1 VTQTIEH
8 PPQVNSPTP
17 KIRRRI
23 LVSSF
28 AISPARGSEP
38 GVGWQICS
46 RLAKYHDVTVLCGPG
61 SVGPDGECFRNEIA
75 EYTKTHGPVPGLTI
89 RFVEPPLLSFLFQR
103 ESSLCRRTVYYIGYA
118 AWQRAV
124 LKVAQQLHRERPF
137 DLIHQLNMTGYREP
151 GYLWKINAP
160 FVWGPVGGAA
170 NFPPKY
176 FGSLNKL
183 DAFFYRLRNFMNQR
197 QMHKPRCL
205 AAAARAQHMWAIG
218 PEDVELVQGL
228 WHHQVERLLETGA
241 TARDI
246 AAVRTYDGKRPLRI
260 VWSGR
265 HQGRKALPILL
276 HAMTQLESKYPVELT
291 VLGDGVETKNW
302 RAIADSLKLTNI
314 KWTGNISQAAALA
327 EVSRSDVL
335 AFTSVLEGT
344 PHAVVEALSL
354 GVPVICHRACGMG
367 SAVTP
372 QSGILI
378 EMEDPAKSIA
388 AFAAALRKLSS
399 QPIQVALLS
408 RGALDRAAELSWD
421 RLVEKI
427 VEGYDRGVT
436 ANKSA

>member
-1 VTQTIEH
+1 MTQTLEH
-8 PPQVNSPTP
+8 PPQADSPTTP
-17 KIRRRI
+17 RRRI

-75 EYTKTHGPVPGLTI
+75 EYIKTHGPVPGLTI

-103 ESSLCRRTVYYIGYA
+103 ESPLCRRTVYYIGYA

-124 LKVAQQLHRERPF
+124 LKVAQALHHEKPF

-151 GYLWKINAP
+151 GYLWKMNAP

-176 FGSLNKL
+176 FGSLKPL
-183 DAFFYRLRNFMNQR
+183 DALIYRLRNFINLR

-205 AAAARAQHMWAIG
+205 VAAARAQFMWAIG
-218 PEDVELVQGL
+218 PEDMELVEDL

-246 AAVRTYDGKRPLRI
+246 AAVRDYNGNRPLRI
-260 VWSGR
+260 IWSGR
-265 HQGRKALPILL
+265 HQGRKALPLL
-276 HAMTQLESKYPVELT
+276 LQAMTQLESRYPVELT
-291 VLGDGVETKNW
+291 VLGDGVETTHW
-302 RAIADSLKLTNI
+302 REIADSLKLTNI
-314 KWTGNISQAAALA
+314 RWTGNISQADALG

-372 QSGILI
+372 ESGILI
-378 EMEDPAKSIA
+378 EMENPAKSIA
-388 AFAAALRKLSS
+388 AFAAAIRKLSS
-399 QPIQVALLS
+399 EPDVVTRLS
-408 RGALDRAAELSWD
+408 RGALNRAAELSWD

-427 VEGYDRGVT
+427 VEGYDRVFT
-436 ANKSA
+436 ARTIA